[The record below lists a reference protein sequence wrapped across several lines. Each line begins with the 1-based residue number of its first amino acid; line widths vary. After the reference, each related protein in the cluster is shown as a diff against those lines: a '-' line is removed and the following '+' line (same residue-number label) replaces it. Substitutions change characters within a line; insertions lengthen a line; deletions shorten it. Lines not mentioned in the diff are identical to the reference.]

1 MPSISSNKDFDRL
14 QSFANRRTCTQKG
27 YLMRQNTKIVI
38 ATSALD
44 DKGSDVAD
52 SNTIGDRG
60 TRSAG
65 SSPIK
70 SSQGHPWT
78 TEPWNGK
85 VRRKS
90 LRQAGNSPQKK
101 PSLGAAPPLP
111 GQHSNVASGLDS
123 VAEDHVSLDSEEGDE
138 GGEKGILFVKVIRVK
153 DLDLPLPKGM

>member
-1 MPSISSNKDFDRL
+1 MPSTSLNKDFGLL
-14 QSFANRRTCTQKG
+14 QSFANRPTCTQKG

-44 DKGSDVAD
+44 DNGSDVAD
-52 SNTIGDRG
+52 SKTMGDRG

-70 SSQGHPWT
+70 SSQVHPWT

-90 LRQAGNSPQKK
+90 LRQSGNSPQKK

-111 GQHSNVASGLDS
+111 GQQSNVVSGLDS
-123 VAEDHVSLDSEEGDE
+123 VAEDYASLHSEEGDE
-138 GGEKGILFVKVIRVK
+138 GGERGILFVKVIRVK
-153 DLDLPLPKGM
+153 DLDLPLPKGI